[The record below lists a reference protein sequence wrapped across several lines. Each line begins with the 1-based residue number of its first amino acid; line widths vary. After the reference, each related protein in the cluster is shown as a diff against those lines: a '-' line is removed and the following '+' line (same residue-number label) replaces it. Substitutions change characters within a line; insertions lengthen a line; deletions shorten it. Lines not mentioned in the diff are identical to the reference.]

1 MRFATFTLIGALGLA
16 ATAVSARAAP
26 VVPNLDAHQASGI
39 VQVWGGCGPG
49 FRPVPGHWSQWRGAW
64 IPPHC
69 APNHYGGGY
78 GGGYYGRGYGGGY
91 YGGGYGGGYPYW
103 QHRY

>member
-1 MRFATFTLIGALGLA
+1 MRLATLTLIGAIGLA
-16 ATAVSARAAP
+16 AVAVPARAAP
-26 VVPNLDAHQASGI
+26 LAPDLAASPRGNI

-78 GGGYYGRGYGGGY
+78 YGRGYGGGY